1 MMTACQKRNCGEKEG
16 KVRELEGR
24 RIAVFGRGSQFEPAD
39 FEVAS
44 RTFLLLTTE
53 ITSSKQ
59 IYHLA
64 VIVPSYQLPYV
75 YAPSK
80 TLYYANCSESVSVF

>member
-1 MMTACQKRNCGEKEG
+1 M
-16 KVRELEGR
+16 RELEGR

-64 VIVPSYQLPYV
+64 VIVPSYHLPLMKNLISTMCHLLSV
-75 YAPSK
+75 YNPTFHIHLTK
-80 TLYYANCSESVSVF
+80 FPLVLVKKG